1 MLSLLNICFWQLVFP
16 QLAWWE
22 IAMAAVVW
30 GSAFFLFVASLGI
43 MFLYLS
49 LLLDLEKQ
57 VTGEIWSQS

>member
-1 MLSLLNICFWQLVFP
+1 
-16 QLAWWE
+16 
-22 IAMAAVVW
+22 MAAVVW

-57 VTGEIWSQS
+57 ITGEIWSQS